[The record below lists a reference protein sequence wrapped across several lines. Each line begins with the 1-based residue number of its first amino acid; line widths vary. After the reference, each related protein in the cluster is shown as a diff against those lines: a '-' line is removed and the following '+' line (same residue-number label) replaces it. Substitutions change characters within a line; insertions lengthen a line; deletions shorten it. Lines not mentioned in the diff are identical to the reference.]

1 MSILTRISTLI
12 SANINAMIDAAE
24 DPEKMVNEFLR
35 QMQAELSEARAA
47 TAMAM
52 ADDTRLRSLYEQ
64 NKSQADDWQQ
74 KAELAVQ
81 NNDDDLAK
89 EALLR
94 KATAQKLVDGYY
106 AQWQAQDSQVNDL
119 RDALAKLEA
128 KINEADAKRQLIIA
142 KQTQASTQEAINTAM
157 QTIQS
162 PGIDSGM
169 DQMEQSVDNRLAKA
183 QAVSQLQSQDLDS
196 RFSDLETQSQVNSDL
211 AALKQK
217 YGKTN
222 S

>member
-1 MSILTRISTLI
+1 
-12 SANINAMIDAAE
+12 
-24 DPEKMVNEFLR
+24 MVNEYLR

-106 AQWQAQDSQVNDL
+106 AQWQAQDNQVNDL

-142 KQTQASTQEAINTAM
+142 KQTQASTQEAINTAV

-162 PGIDSGM
+162 PGIDGGM
-169 DQMEQSVDNRLAKA
+169 DQMEQNVDDRLAKA

-217 YGKTN
+217 YGKQ
-222 S
+222 

>member
-1 MSILTRISTLI
+1 VSILTRISTLI

-52 ADDTRLRSLYEQ
+52 ADETRLRSLYEQ

-81 NNDDDLAK
+81 NNNDELAK
-89 EALLR
+89 EALVR
-94 KATAQKLVDGYY
+94 KATAQQLVDGYY
-106 AQWQAQDSQVNDL
+106 AQWQAQHDQVADL
-119 RDALAKLEA
+119 QDALSKLEA

-157 QTIQS
+157 QSVQS
-162 PGIDSGM
+162 PGIDDGM
-169 DQMEQSVDNRLAKA
+169 SRMEQTVDDRLAKA
-183 QAVSQLQSQDLDS
+183 QAVSQLQGQDLDS
-196 RFSDLETQSQVNSDL
+196 QFSDLETQSQVNSDL

-217 YGKTN
+217 YGKQ
-222 S
+222 

>member
-1 MSILTRISTLI
+1 VSILTRISTLI

-24 DPEKMVNEFLR
+24 DPEKMVNEYLR

-106 AQWQAQDSQVNDL
+106 AQWQAQDNQVNDL

-142 KQTQASTQEAINTAM
+142 KQTQASTQEAINSAM

-169 DQMEQSVDNRLAKA
+169 DQMEQNVDNRLAKA

-217 YGKTN
+217 YGKQ
-222 S
+222 